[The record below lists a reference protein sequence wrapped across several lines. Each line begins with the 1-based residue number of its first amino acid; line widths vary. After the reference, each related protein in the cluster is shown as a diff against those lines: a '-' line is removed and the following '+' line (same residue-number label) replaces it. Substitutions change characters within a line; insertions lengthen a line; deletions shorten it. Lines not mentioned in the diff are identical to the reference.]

1 MTSEGSERVAE
12 LTVVRLGDRFYRL
25 TGLHLPSDT
34 AGQAAL
40 VAAARS
46 FRPLSKAEAARVSP
60 LRLRIHRVARGED
73 VAALAASMPV
83 GPAAREQ
90 FDVMNGLADGGA
102 LRAGDLV
109 KVVAE

>member
-1 MTSEGSERVAE
+1 MASGGSERVAE

-25 TGLHLPSDT
+25 TGLHQPGDA

-40 VAAARS
+40 AAAARS
-46 FRPLSKAEAARVSP
+46 FRPLSKAEAARLRP
-60 LRLRIHRVARGED
+60 LRLRIHRLARGED
-73 VAALAASMPV
+73 VAALAAAMPV
-83 GPAAREQ
+83 GPRARARFE
-90 FDVMNGLADGGA
+90 VMNGLAGGGA

>member
-1 MTSEGSERVAE
+1 M
-12 LTVVRLGDRFYRL
+12 VRLGDRFYRL
-25 TGLHLPSDT
+25 TGLHLPGDT

-40 VAAARS
+40 AAAARS
-46 FRPLSKAEAARVSP
+46 FRPLSRAEAARVSP
-60 LRLRIHRVARGED
+60 LRLRIHRIARGED

-83 GPAAREQ
+83 GPHARAR
-90 FDVMNGLADGGA
+90 FDVMNGLAGGGT